1 MSGLACLAAIGGC
14 RSAILDLNS
23 RFRRKQTLAKS
34 DPKSE
39 LRTKQ
44 PFPCCFV
51 SSLLGLVTD
60 DLNRMGS
67 ALFDISRGVSHYLRR
82 ELAQENMHPEYW
94 RLTFLSTLDSR
105 LVALQVFTAGVCNLD
120 VRKPGALKSCNGF

>member
-39 LRTKQ
+39 LRTKL

-67 ALFDISRGVSHYLRR
+67 ALFDIARGISNNLGRELTQEDVHSKYWGVSL
-82 ELAQENMHPEYW
+82 LGA
-94 RLTFLSTLDSR
+94 FDSR
-105 LVALQVFTAGVCNLD
+105 LVALQVFFTRFCNLY
-120 VRKPGALKSCNGF
+120 VPKPSPLKSRN